1 MLQDKCPKCANSVL
15 PEAANC
21 LHCGRALRPEA
32 RNQFS
37 AKQKGQENKT
47 PIGWIILAIGG
58 IIAVLVMLGSP
69 SSDREKAEK
78 GSPSSNREKPEIRSV
93 LNCEVQ
99 QFEDWSNHCAW
110 IVAYAD
116 VVFPPEEVPTKV
128 TIAYDGTLVRLF
140 GVVPEWYHLK
150 FYTNNLPPLVRIEAQ
165 PYVTN
170 RTFFNKKFPSTITVG
185 DETVYVSWVDDELH
199 WVASEPD
206 SKRLARA
213 FRSGSDAV
221 IEYSHAFEGKGQS
234 ITVSLS
240 GFAAAFENFQSG
252 GRRQTGAGQEDGDRA
267 AADRRNQEWVEKA
280 EREATERKATDYG
293 ERLHRELDIISSFK
307 IDIYLTDRVGI
318 LLGVS
323 IFSDLATI
331 AEDGESIELNA
342 DQAALL
348 RRLKREVSKF
358 QQTVLPRLRDAFGP
372 ILRKQ
377 LWEHDISAKTFGKG
391 YRTIQFVGGAFA
403 ANSNI
408 KAFNDEMWETFN
420 ILRFKQVRYKWYAE
434 ASEYTRFNVGSP
446 DDDKLIVWEKD
457 GRFRE
462 VR

>member
-1 MLQDKCPKCANSVL
+1 MLQDKCPKCAKPVL
-15 PEAANC
+15 PGSPGC
-21 LHCGRALRPEA
+21 LHCGHALRPGGRTRRIIAE
-32 RNQFS
+32 R
-37 AKQKGQENKT
+37 KGQENKT
-47 PIGWIILAIGG
+47 AVGWIILAIGG
-58 IIAVLVMLGSP
+58 IIAVLVIQLSP
-69 SSDREKAEK
+69 SSDREE
-78 GSPSSNREKPEIRSV
+78 PENRSV

-99 QFEDWSNHCAW
+99 QFEDWSNQCAW
-110 IVAYAD
+110 IVAYED
-116 VVFPPEEVPTKV
+116 VMFPPEEEPTKV
-128 TIAYDGTLVRLF
+128 TIAYDGNAVRLF

-150 FYTNNLPPLVRIEAQ
+150 FYTNNLSPLVLVEAQ

-170 RTFFNKKFPSTITVG
+170 RTFFNEKFPPTITVG
-185 DETVYVSWVDDELH
+185 DVAVNVSWVDDELH
-199 WVASEPD
+199 WVASASD

-240 GFAAAFENFQSG
+240 GFTAALESFQSG
-252 GRRQTGAGQEDGDRA
+252 GRRQTAGSQEDGERA
-267 AADRRNQEWVEKA
+267 AIDRRNQEWAERA
-280 EREATERKATDYG
+280 EREATEREAIEYG

-307 IDIYLTDRVGI
+307 INIYLKDRVGI

-323 IFSDLATI
+323 LFSDLATI
-331 AEDGESIELNA
+331 AEEGESIELNA
-342 DQAALL
+342 EQAALL
-348 RRLKREVSKF
+348 RRFKREVSRF

-372 ILRKQ
+372 VLRKQ
-377 LWEHDISAKTFGKG
+377 LWEHDISAKTIGKG

-434 ASEYTRFNVGSP
+434 ASDYTRFKVESP
-446 DDDKLIVWEKD
+446 DDDKLIIWAKD